1 MLDTD
6 LARQALYAIPPNLPR
21 EDWVKASMGAH
32 AAGLDFDTFN
42 DWSSQAENYDQA
54 AARDVW
60 KSIKPG
66 KGVGP
71 GTLFHMARAH
81 GWGKTARTE
90 APARTTPARTTPAA
104 RLTERLA
111 ARQAP
116 RETVDAAE
124 VWDRCEPATA
134 AHPYVTAKGAQGA
147 PLEGLRVVPAADPLR
162 VAGEP
167 MAGALVVPVLRPDG
181 SPSSLQFIAPPET
194 AARLKGKGK
203 PGKLN
208 LPGAS
213 LEGWFTVGERAADG
227 TAYLCEG
234 IGQAWACWMA
244 TGRAAVVCF
253 GWGRVRAVAEALRQ
267 QEPDARLVLVPD
279 AGKEADADTL
289 AREVGA
295 LVATMPEGWPAN
307 SDVNDLMQSE
317 GADVVAE
324 LLEAAQPPKPG
335 PLPLGVVFADEL
347 PNRYEAPDEL
357 VQGILTAGAGSML
370 YGDSNSGKTFF
381 TIDLAC
387 AVARGVPW
395 MGRRT
400 EQGLVVYVAAES
412 PASVRSRLQAYQAHH
427 RCRVPH
433 FAIVQAPLDLFSGDA
448 DTEALIALVRRVER
462 ERRQKVRLIV
472 GDTLARLSAG
482 ANENSGEDMGMVVK
496 RFDRIRNEC
505 GAHFLLIHHSG
516 KAAANG
522 ARGWS
527 GIRAAMDT
535 EIEVTDG
542 PTGRCA
548 EVTKQRDLA
557 TKGERI
563 GFTLERVEIGA
574 TKWGEPATT
583 CVVAPT
589 DAPPAKEPK
598 GKRMGQVEGAVLEY
612 LRSHAAGVSRS
623 QVVKHFDGQYPRTSV
638 YRAVSALADAGMAH
652 VAEHSNMV
660 CIAEAAR

>member
-1 MLDTD
+1 MSNIDT
-6 LARQALYAIPPNLPR
+6 AREALFAIPADLSR
-21 EDWVKASMGAH
+21 DDWVTAGMAAH
-32 AAGLDFDTFN
+32 AAGLTLDDFDQ
-42 DWSSQAENYDQA
+42 WSAQGASYDAA
-54 AARDVW
+54 AARSTW
-60 KSIKPG
+60 RSFKPG
-66 KGVGP
+66 KGITE
-71 GTLFHMARAH
+71 GTLFKMAREH
-81 GWGKTARTE
+81 GWGKTSRTE
-90 APARTTPARTTPAA
+90 APARTKPAA
-104 RLTERLA
+104 RPTERLA

-124 VWDRCEPATA
+124 VWSRCEPATA
-134 AHPYVTAKGAQGA
+134 AHPYVTAKGAKGV
-147 PLEGLRVVPAADPLR
+147 PLEGLRVVPAGDPLR
-162 VAGEP
+162 LARESMV
-167 MAGALVVPVLRPDG
+167 GALVVPVLRPDG
-181 SPSSLQFIAPPET
+181 TLSSLQFIVPPET
-194 AARLKGKGK
+194 AARLKGRGM

-208 LPGAS
+208 LRDTS

-227 TAYLCEG
+227 ITYLCEG

-244 TGRAAVVCF
+244 TGRSAVVCF
-253 GWGRVRAVAEALRQ
+253 GWGRMRAVAEALRQ
-267 QEPDARLVLVPD
+267 EEPDARLVLVPD

-289 AREVGA
+289 ASEVGA
-295 LVATMPEGWPAN
+295 LVATMPQGWPAN

-324 LLEAAQPPKPG
+324 LLDAAQPPKPG

-433 FAIVQAPLDLFSGDA
+433 FAIVQAPLDLFFGDA

-482 ANENSGEDMGMVVK
+482 ANENSGEDMGRVVK

-548 EVTKQRDLA
+548 EVTKQRDLS

-589 DAPPAKEPK
+589 DAPAKPTK
-598 GKRMGQVEGAVLEY
+598 GKRMGEVEGAVVEFLAARRTGVKKAEVVLHFAGRY
-612 LRSHAAGVSRS
+612 EKGPIYRAMKALVTAEAIHEAAG
-623 QVVKHFDGQYPRTSV
+623 
-638 YRAVSALADAGMAH
+638 
-652 VAEHSNMV
+652 MV
-660 CIAEAAR
+660 CIAEAAK